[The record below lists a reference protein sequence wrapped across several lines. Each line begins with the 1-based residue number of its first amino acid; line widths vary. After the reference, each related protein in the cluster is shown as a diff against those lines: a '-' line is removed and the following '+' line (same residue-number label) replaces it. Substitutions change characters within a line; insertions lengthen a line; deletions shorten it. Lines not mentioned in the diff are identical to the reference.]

1 MEQGATREAGAL
13 TKEEQGVARRVVAL
27 IKELECQAKTLTTN
41 QSNSST

>member
-13 TKEEQGVARRVVAL
+13 TKEEPRVARRVVTS
-27 IKELECQAKTLTTN
+27 IKELECQTKTLTTN

>member
-13 TKEEQGVARRVVAL
+13 TEEEQGVARRVVAS
-27 IKELECQAKTLTTN
+27 IRELACQAN